1 MSDNHA
7 EVKNQ
12 VVISVE
18 DCKNVREYG
27 KHFGVDISDALNKAL
42 DAFIADQTFEN
53 QNAVKLQMCKWMLT
67 NPHPS
72 FKDKLWEEPQKLAEE
87 ATFNLQFDEDVK
99 EALTRDEEAVAN
111 VNKAVSD
118 SIRKNENNDPI
129 LTQAVEEHDAENEGN
144 DLTLESV
151 KKEVKSAS

>member
-1 MSDNHA
+1 MDDKHA

-27 KHFGVDISDALNKAL
+27 KHFGVEIPEVLCEAL
-42 DAFIADQTFEN
+42 DAFIAEQTFET

-87 ATFNLQFDEDVK
+87 ATFSLQFDEDVK
-99 EALTRDEEAVAN
+99 DALAQGGEAAHPLNPTGEELDPEVAEIIDN
-111 VNKAVSD
+111 AQDNA
-118 SIRKNENNDPI
+118 RKI
-129 LTQAVEEHDAENEGN
+129 IEE
-144 DLTLESV
+144 LED
-151 KKEVKSAS
+151 